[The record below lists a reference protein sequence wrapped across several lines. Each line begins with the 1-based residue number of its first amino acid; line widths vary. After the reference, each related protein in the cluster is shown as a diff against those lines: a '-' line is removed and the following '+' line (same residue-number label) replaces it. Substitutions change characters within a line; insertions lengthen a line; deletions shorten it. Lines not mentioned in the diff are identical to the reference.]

1 MPIDLV
7 FTDHNLPGSMTG
19 EQLSARIARER
30 PHIVTLI
37 TSGRSGGA
45 GISQPILASRMISS
59 TYDLLNV

>member
-7 FTDHNLPGSMTG
+7 FTDHNLPGSMTTG
-19 EQLSARIARER
+19 EQLSSRIARER

-45 GISQPILASRMISS
+45 GIFTADP
-59 TYDLLNV
+59 